1 MSEKNY
7 IGGSAKAVQT
17 QYGEILNVSLRL
29 ADMQAIA
36 NEKWYVNMSILKRQS
51 EWQYW
56 DTHYVV
62 ENDYKKQ
69 EQGKQATQQ
78 DVADM
83 KPTTNTGITVD
94 QIPF

>member
-17 QYGEILNVSLRL
+17 QYGEILNVSLKL

-36 NEKWYVNMSILKRQS
+36 NEKGYVNMSILKRQS
-51 EWQYW
+51 ESKYG
-56 DTHYVV
+56 DTHYVL
-62 ENDYKKQ
+62 ENSYKKE
-69 EQGKQATQQ
+69 EQGKQATQS

-83 KPTTNTGITVD
+83 KPSTDTGITVD
-94 QIPF
+94 DIPF